1 LIDLWGLARR
11 KLRVFLFAINLTL
24 GSLNFFT
31 IFVYNFKSLIM
42 NQVENSEQTMPT
54 KEEMAARQKEVQVFY
69 EEQIPFL
76 KVQKE
81 YESLIADL
89 EELELKRLMISSKL
103 AQMVAPD
110 PSANTGMDQP
120 MQPRKLRKE
129 D

>member
-1 LIDLWGLARR
+1 MDQNAE
-11 KLRVFLFAINLTL
+11 
-24 GSLNFFT
+24 
-31 IFVYNFKSLIM
+31 M
-42 NQVENSEQTMPT
+42 PNQQEMPS
-54 KEEMAARQKEVQVFY
+54 KAEMEKRQKEVQAFY

-110 PSANTGMDQP
+110 PSSNTGMDQP